1 MLTKKPTVT
10 TTATKNSPA
19 GDYPVTVS
27 GAVAT
32 NYEIT
37 YVDGMLTVVKKKGD
51 VNGDGDVDQKD
62 IDAIVSYLYGD
73 ITDDFDEEAADV
85 NGDKVVNVAD
95 IVEIVKMKK

>member
-1 MLTKKPTVT
+1 
-10 TTATKNSPA
+10 
-19 GDYPVTVS
+19 
-27 GAVAT
+27 
-32 NYEIT
+32 
-37 YVDGMLTVVKKKGD
+37 MLTVVKKKGD

-95 IVEIVKMKK
+95 IVESVKMKK

>member
-19 GDYPVTVS
+19 GEYPVTVS
-27 GAVAT
+27 GAVAA

-51 VNGDGDVDQKD
+51 VNGDGDVDQK
-62 IDAIVSYLYGD
+62 
-73 ITDDFDEEAADV
+73 
-85 NGDKVVNVAD
+85 VNVAD
-95 IVEIVKMKK
+95 IVLLVKMIEK